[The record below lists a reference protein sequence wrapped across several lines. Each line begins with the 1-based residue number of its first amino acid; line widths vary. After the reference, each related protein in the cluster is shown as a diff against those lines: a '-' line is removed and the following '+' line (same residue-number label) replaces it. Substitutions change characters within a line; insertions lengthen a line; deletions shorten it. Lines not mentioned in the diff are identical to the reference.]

1 METDYW
7 MKVWEGCRLEIA
19 NKIIWYNE
27 FITEWDASGMSVS
40 LMMSKGILEEVR
52 KHDEDLHEHTELLVL
67 GIEDSVSFVTDFMY
81 VSDFG
86 LTYLTMPKT
95 KIANAV
101 VDLGVWEEEDIGIRI
116 ELDEDMVSDTSI
128 IDRMKRFLN

>member
-1 METDYW
+1 
-7 MKVWEGCRLEIA
+7 
-19 NKIIWYNE
+19 
-27 FITEWDASGMSVS
+27 
-40 LMMSKGILEEVR
+40 
-52 KHDEDLHEHTELLVL
+52 
-67 GIEDSVSFVTDFMY
+67 MY